1 MDEWENVVTIRGT
14 ENNMQFGSV
23 SMNSDGT
30 VISISAPNDMDYGSV
45 TVYKETNG
53 IWNLF
58 GTKITTEINSNF
70 GVCTKISSDGNTV
83 VIGSVGLAE
92 NQNGHV
98 KIYNHDGINWV
109 IKGTRIQGDDID
121 YFGNSIS
128 INEDVTLIAI
138 GTKNGYGD
146 SETIQDIG
154 YVKTYQYTET
164 DDDGNGECVQYGT
177 TICGESSGSLFGN
190 VVSMSKDGSILAI
203 NETGYQIGKGRISLY
218 RNDSINNE
226 WTIINDNIY
235 TGSVNYQNLGHDI
248 AINYDG
254 GILVAVS
261 INNVGI
267 NDNGYVTVYNIEPE
281 PVEQNQ

>member
-1 MDEWENVVTIRGT
+1 MD
-14 ENNMQFGSV
+14 
-23 SMNSDGT
+23 
-30 VISISAPNDMDYGSV
+30 
-45 TVYKETNG
+45 
-53 IWNLF
+53 LF

-109 IKGTRIQGDDID
+109 IKGTRIQGDYDID

-138 GTKNGYGD
+138 GTKNGYG

-164 DDDGNGECVQYGT
+164 DDDGNGEWVNMVQ
-177 TICGESSGSLFGN
+177 LFMVKVLV
-190 VVSMSKDGSILAI
+190 VVS
-203 NETGYQIGKGRISLY
+203 
-218 RNDSINNE
+218 
-226 WTIINDNIY
+226 
-235 TGSVNYQNLGHDI
+235 
-248 AINYDG
+248 
-254 GILVAVS
+254 
-261 INNVGI
+261 
-267 NDNGYVTVYNIEPE
+267 VT
-281 PVEQNQ
+281 